1 MNNFYQN
8 KHIKSIIGILL
19 LFVGTFFNTVTAQT
33 TISTEPG
40 TNYTGANGVTGNGVI
55 TFVVQ
60 NNNAA
65 PILLSQ
71 VDVFW
76 ATANTGSVPK
86 LWYSATSL
94 SGAPTVASPAWT
106 LAATGTAIT
115 VAAPGYLPT
124 FTGLSITIPA
134 NTQYRFALE
143 SNIGISYSGS
153 GTITPTPNTFT
164 AGGVTLKC
172 GNSQISAFNIGY
184 GGGFPSPANNPR
196 FFTGRIKFDLAA
208 APTCASNLAPA
219 NNTVNVAPNGSLT
232 WAAASGAAS
241 YDVYL
246 GTAVNPPFVANV
258 TGTSYTFSP
267 LLTLGEQYF
276 YKIVPKN
283 GVGAAT
289 GCAVNAFTV
298 ASTFCLLPSVFTVSN
313 DTSFCGTG
321 SVNIKVNSGSL
332 NDATQWAWYTGSC
345 GGTPAGT
352 GTTITV
358 SPTATTTYYVRPEG
372 GCVGNTISCKQ
383 IVVTKTTNIGAPVIN
398 PASPICLNSTGT
410 LSINPLTIVYDSVVV
425 VSAANLS
432 IVAPDN
438 VSTGASTT
446 LTVPAIPAGSII
458 TGMEISLSMTHTYP
472 GDMIFNLKAPNG
484 SVLNLYKYGTGLFT
498 GNNGNLVGAGWFN
511 TIISSASTRAFS
523 TINAAPYNYGAG
535 PFRADLINTPVT
547 GPTVQNPDGFAAN
560 ATSFNNLYSTPAGTW
575 TLALADGGPG
585 DVGALTRWSIKI
597 KYSSTPTPASPAVW
611 SPASSLFTNPAATIP
626 YDGTTPVFTV
636 YAKPSTTTTY
646 TAISTSG
653 SCVSDPVNV
662 VQTVSVPASVSQTIA
677 NKTICEFDE
686 NYFVAPTTGNRPAFQ
701 WYYAGPG
708 INTAAKQIVN
718 DANFGGATSDTLFFK
733 NLSVNYNGYRFYCK
747 IVAALPC
754 LSADGID
761 SSNMVTL
768 TINPTPTIALSSS
781 PYSKIT
787 PGQIATIQSATN
799 PQGVTYN
806 WFRNN
811 VSVVNSNFPQ
821 IAVDVD
827 SLGYYKVAIVDINGC
842 KNTSDV
848 FEISEAVSTNL
859 FVYPNPNNGNFQVR
873 YYSTKGNKPV
883 RTMLIYDS
891 KGALVYNKVYT
902 TAAPFARMDVNFKSF
917 SKGIYAIILLDAA
930 GKRLA
935 TGKASVN

>member
-19 LFVGTFFNTVTAQT
+19 LFVGTFFNTITAQT

-60 NNNAA
+60 NNNSA
-65 PILLSQ
+65 PIILSG
-71 VDVFW
+71 VDLFW
-76 ATANTGSVPK
+76 ATANTGSIPK
-86 LWYSATSL
+86 LWYSTTSL
-94 SGAPTVASPAWT
+94 SGAPTIATPVWT
-106 LAATGTAIT
+106 LAATGTAVT
-115 VAAPGYLPT
+115 VPTAGYYPT

-134 NTQYRFALE
+134 NTQYRFGLE

-172 GNSQISAFNIGY
+172 GNSQISATNIGY
-184 GGGFPSPANNPR
+184 GGGFPSPINNPR
-196 FFTGRIKFDLAA
+196 FFTGRIKFDLAT
-208 APTCASNLAPA
+208 APTCATGLTPA
-219 NNTVNVAPNGSLT
+219 NNTIDVAPNGALT
-232 WAAASGAAS
+232 WAATAGAAS

-246 GTAVNPPFVANV
+246 GTAANPPFVANV
-258 TGTSYTFSP
+258 TGTSYAFSP
-267 LLTLGEQYF
+267 FLTLGELYF

-289 GCAVNAFTV
+289 GCTVNAFTV
-298 ASTFCLLPSVFTVSN
+298 ASTFCFTPSAFTVSN

-321 SVNIKVNSGSL
+321 SVNIKVTSGTL
-332 NDATQWAWYTGSC
+332 NDATQWAWYTNSC

-352 GTTITV
+352 GTNITV
-358 SPTATTTYYVRPEG
+358 SPTTTTTYYVRPEG
-372 GCVGNTISCKQ
+372 GCVGATVACKQ
-383 IVVTKTTNIGAPVIN
+383 VVVTKTTTIGAPVIN
-398 PASPICLNSTGT
+398 PVSPICLNSTGT
-410 LSINPLTIVYDSVVV
+410 LSINPLTIVFDSVTV

-432 IVAPDN
+432 IQAPDN
-438 VSTGASTT
+438 VSTGISTT
-446 LTVPAIPAGSII
+446 LTVPSIPAGSII
-458 TGMEISLSMTHTYP
+458 TGIDVSLSMTHTYP

-498 GNNGNLVGAGWFN
+498 GNNGNQVGAGWFN
-511 TIISSASTRAFS
+511 TIISSASNRAFS
-523 TINAAPYNYGAG
+523 TIIAEPYNYGAG
-535 PFRADLINTPVT
+535 PYRADAINTPVT
-547 GPTVQNPDGFAAN
+547 GPTVQNPAGFASN
-560 ATSFNNLYSTPAGTW
+560 ATSFNNLYSTPAGVW

-585 DVGALTRWSIKI
+585 DVGTLTRWSIKI
-597 KYSSTPTPASPAVW
+597 KYSSIPTPASPAVW
-611 SPASSLFTNPAATIP
+611 SPAASLFTNPAATIP

-636 YAKPSTTTTY
+636 YAKPSVTTTY
-646 TAISTSG
+646 TAISNSG
-653 SCVSDPVNV
+653 SCVSAPVNA
-662 VQTVSVPASVSQTIA
+662 VQTVSIPASVSQTIA
-677 NKTICEFDE
+677 NKTTCEFDA
-686 NYFVAPTTGNRPAFQ
+686 NYFVAPTTGNRPSFQ
-701 WYYAGPG
+701 WYSIAPG
-708 INTAAKQIVN
+708 ATAVAKQVVN
-718 DANFGGATSDTLFFK
+718 DANFSGANSDTLFFN

-754 LSADGID
+754 VTANGVD
-761 SSNMVTL
+761 SSNITTL

-781 PYSKIT
+781 PSSTIT

-811 VSVVNSNFPQ
+811 VAVVNSNFPQ
-821 IAVDVD
+821 IAADVD
-827 SLGYYKVAIVDINGC
+827 SLGYYKVAIVDVNGC
-842 KNTSDV
+842 KNTSDI
-848 FEISEAVSTNL
+848 FEISEAVSTQL

-873 YYSTKGNKPV
+873 YYSNKGNKPV
-883 RTMLIYDS
+883 RTLLIYDS

-902 TAAPFARMDVNFKSF
+902 VANPFARMDVNFKSF
-917 SKGIYAIILLDAA
+917 SKGIYAIVLLDAA

-935 TGKASVN
+935 SGKAAVN